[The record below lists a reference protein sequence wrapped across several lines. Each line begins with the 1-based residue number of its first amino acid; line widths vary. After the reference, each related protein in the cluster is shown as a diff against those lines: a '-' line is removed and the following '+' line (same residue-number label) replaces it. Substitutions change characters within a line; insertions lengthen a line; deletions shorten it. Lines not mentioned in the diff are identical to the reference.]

1 MNNSFKKIASV
12 LAFALSTHLSQSA
25 IGDKF
30 VYISEIPGNIVSTG
44 SGASM
49 AGKICLINQDQR
61 WTADKVYI
69 VDKMV
74 FVEEPA
80 VLTIEAGTIV
90 RFEANT
96 KAAGTPTNPSDPGA
110 IFICRG
116 AKIIARGT
124 VDAPIIMTNL
134 DDSFVAGGAD
144 TIPTI
149 GNSNGKGKETT
160 TGGVTTYGSFT
171 PRNYSS
177 SSAGSVTRF
186 SADQEWGGLVMLGKA
201 KLAFGWADNTGTDA
215 SGSNIVTP
223 TISAGA
229 TGKGV
234 NYIEGTAALD
244 GTVYGVTATSPYTF
258 SGGLYGGF
266 NDDDNSGSLR
276 MVSIRFGG
284 FQFATGNELNGLTT
298 GALGRNTSI
307 ELVEVYNN
315 ADDDFEP
322 FGGRNHYRYI
332 GGFCGGDDGFD
343 IDEGYNG
350 NVQFQAQFQGNICY
364 ADGTL
369 TGRLAANE
377 GDLLGE
383 WDGPVGPNGGSINA
397 TRSSP
402 YSVPTM
408 FNATH
413 IGMGKNGIDRKENT
427 GGKVYNSIYVNP
439 VNINFIGGSV
449 TDAQNNID
457 GNGAVHRLF
466 VTRGSGGQYNELGVD
481 AAALEPDLFYKYT
494 TFATKDGNPIVA
506 LSDAANSTLNAK
518 VFDANNSNQTLNYVT
533 TTTVLR
539 SLPLYGLTTTTT
551 GSGNTGVGQTVSS
564 PLVTPANT
572 SSYYGSLDPRTG
584 TSVSAGIRPSLA
596 GPVGYA
602 AKSGWFVETD
612 FRGAFKDGNWLSG
625 WSVLEDV
632 GVAPS
637 TGFATAKFPTVK
649 LTRVVSGDTLRVTF
663 ATENGVKYSIQ
674 ASEDGGK
681 TFMPIHTATSGL
693 VNGLVSGTGSEAQVD
708 IPAKG
713 SLPIQVRA
721 MTL

>member
-1 MNNSFKKIASV
+1 MNISFKKLATV
-12 LAFALSTHLSQSA
+12 LAFAFSAHLSHSA

-30 VYISEIPGNIVSTG
+30 VYVSEIPGNIVSTG

-96 KAAGTPTNPSDPGA
+96 KPSGTSANPSDPGA

-124 VDAPIIMTNL
+124 ADAPIIMTNL
-134 DDSFVAGGAD
+134 DDPFVAGGAD
-144 TIPTI
+144 TIPTV
-149 GNSNGKGKETT
+149 GNSNGKGKEIS
-160 TGGVTTYGSFT
+160 GVYASFT
-171 PRNYSS
+171 PRDYSS
-177 SSAGSVTRF
+177 SSAGNAIRF

-201 KLAFGWADNTGTDA
+201 KLAFGWANDTGTDA
-215 SGSNIVTP
+215 SGSNIVSP
-223 TISAGA
+223 TIAAGS

-244 GTVYGVTATSPYTF
+244 GTVYGVNATNPYTF
-258 SGGLYGGF
+258 SGGLYGGS

-298 GALGRNTSI
+298 GALGRNTVI
-307 ELVEVYNN
+307 EFVEVYNN

-350 NVQFQAQFQGNICY
+350 NVQFHAQFQGNICY

-369 TGRLAANE
+369 TGKLALNE

-413 IGMGKNGIDRKENT
+413 IGMGNDGIDRKENT

-457 GNGAVHRLF
+457 GTGAVHRLF
-466 VTRGSGGQYNELGVD
+466 VTRGSGGQYNELGVA

-494 TFATKDGNPIVA
+494 TFATKDGDAIVA
-506 LSDAANSTLNAK
+506 LADAANSTLNAK
-518 VFDANNSNQTLNYVT
+518 VFDANNSNEELNYVT

-539 SLPLYGLTTTTT
+539 SLPLYGLTTTTK
-551 GSGNTGVGQTVSS
+551 GSGNTGTGQTVNS

-584 TSVSAGIRPSLA
+584 TAVAAGIRPSQA
-596 GPVGYA
+596 GPTGYA

-637 TGFATAKFPTVK
+637 TGFATAKFPTVVLK
-649 LTRVVSGDTLRVTF
+649 RVVSGDTLRVTF

-681 TFMPIHTATSGL
+681 TFLPVHTATSGL
-693 VNGLVSGTGSEAQVD
+693 VNGLVSGTGSDAQVD
-708 IPAKG
+708 IPGKG
-713 SLPIQVRA
+713 SLPIQIRA

>member
-1 MNNSFKKIASV
+1 MNISFKKLATV
-12 LAFALSTHLSQSA
+12 LAFAFSAHLSHSA

-30 VYISEIPGNIVSTG
+30 VYVSEIPGNIVSTG

-96 KAAGTPTNPSDPGA
+96 KPSGTSANPSDPGA

-124 VDAPIIMTNL
+124 ADAPIIMTNL
-134 DDSFVAGGAD
+134 DDPFVAGGAD
-144 TIPTI
+144 TIPTV
-149 GNSNGKGKETT
+149 GNSNGKGKEIS
-160 TGGVTTYGSFT
+160 GVYASFT
-171 PRNYSS
+171 PRDYSS
-177 SSAGSVTRF
+177 SSAGNAIRF

-201 KLAFGWADNTGTDA
+201 KLAFGWANDTGTDA
-215 SGSNIVTP
+215 SGSNIVSP
-223 TISAGA
+223 TIAAGS

-244 GTVYGVTATSPYTF
+244 GTVYGVNATNPYTF
-258 SGGLYGGF
+258 SGGLYGGS

-298 GALGRNTSI
+298 GALGRNTVI

-383 WDGPVGPNGGSINA
+383 WDGPVGPNGGSVNA

-413 IGMGKNGIDRKENT
+413 IGMGNDGIDRKENT

-439 VNINFIGGSV
+439 VNINFIGGV
-449 TDAQNNID
+449 LADAQNNID
-457 GNGAVHRLF
+457 GTGAVHRLF
-466 VTRGSGGQYNELGVD
+466 VTRGSGGQYNELGVA
-481 AAALEPDLFYKYT
+481 AAALEPDLFFKYT
-494 TFATKDGNPIVA
+494 TFATKDGNAIVA
-506 LSDAANSTLNAK
+506 LSDAANSTLNTK

-539 SLPLYGLTTTTT
+539 SLPLYGLTTTTK

-584 TSVSAGIRPSLA
+584 TGVAAGIRPSEA
-596 GPVGYA
+596 GPAGYA

-637 TGFATAKFPTVK
+637 TGFATAKFPTVVLK
-649 LTRVVSGDTLRVTF
+649 RVVSGDTLRVTF

-681 TFMPIHTATSGL
+681 TFLPVHTATSGL
-693 VNGLVSGTGSEAQVD
+693 VNGLVSGTGSDAQVD
-708 IPAKG
+708 IPGKG
-713 SLPIQVRA
+713 SLPIQIRA

>member
-1 MNNSFKKIASV
+1 MKNSFKKVVSV
-12 LAFALSTHLSQSA
+12 LTFALSAHLSHSA

-30 VYISEIPGNIVSTG
+30 VYVSEIPGNIVSTG

-96 KAAGTPTNPSDPGA
+96 KASGTSTNPSDPGA

-124 VDAPIIMTNL
+124 ADAPIIMTNL
-134 DDSFVAGGAD
+134 DDPFVAGGAD

-149 GNSNGKGKETT
+149 GNSNGKGKEVS
-160 TGGVTTYGSFT
+160 GVYAAFT
-171 PRNYSS
+171 PKNYRSAASS
-177 SSAGSVTRF
+177 NTPRF
-186 SADQEWGGLVMLGKA
+186 SVDQEWGGLVILGKA
-201 KLAFGWADNTGTDA
+201 KLAYGWGDDLGTD
-215 SGSNIVTP
+215 STGSNMITP
-223 TISAGA
+223 SVSLGA
-229 TGKGV
+229 SGKGV
-234 NYIEGTAALD
+234 NFIEGTAALD

-266 NDDDNSGSLR
+266 DDDDNSGSLR

-298 GALGRNTSI
+298 GALGRNTVI
-307 ELVEVYNN
+307 ELVEIYNN

-350 NVQFQAQFQGNICY
+350 NVQFFAQLQGNICF

-369 TGRLAANE
+369 TGRISANE

-383 WDGPVGPNGGSINA
+383 WDGPVGPNGGAINA

-413 IGMGKNGIDRKENT
+413 IGMGNDGVDRKENT

-439 VNINFIGGSV
+439 VNINFIGGTL

-457 GNGAVHRLF
+457 GTGALHRLYI
-466 VTRGSGGQYNELGVD
+466 TRGSGGQYNELGD
-481 AAALEPDLFYKYT
+481 TAGALEPDLFYKYT
-494 TFATKDGNPIVA
+494 TFATRDGNAIVA
-506 LSDAANSTLNAK
+506 LSDSANVTLNDK
-518 VFDANNSNQTLNYVT
+518 VFDVNNFNQTLNYVT

-539 SLPLYGLTTTTT
+539 SLPFYTLSSVTKGV
-551 GSGNTGVGQTVSS
+551 GNTGVGQLQNS

-572 SSYYGSLDPRTG
+572 ASYFGSLDPRTG
-584 TSVSAGIRPSLA
+584 TGVAAGIRPSQA
-596 GPVGYA
+596 GPAGYA

-632 GVAPS
+632 GVAPEG
-637 TGFATAKFPTVK
+637 GFATSRFPTVTLK
-649 LTRVVSGDTLRVTF
+649 RVTSGDTLRVTF
-663 ATENGVKYSIQ
+663 PTENGVKYSLQ

-681 TFMPIHTATSGL
+681 TFLPVHTATSGL
-693 VNGLVSGTGSEAQVD
+693 VNGVVVGNGSAAQID
-708 IPAKG
+708 MPAKG
-713 SLPIQVRA
+713 SIAIQVRA

>member
-30 VYISEIPGNIVSTG
+30 VYVSEIPGNIVSTG

-96 KAAGTPTNPSDPGA
+96 KASGTSANPSDPGA

-244 GTVYGVTATSPYTF
+244 GTVYGVSATSPYTF
-258 SGGLYGGF
+258 SGGLYGGS

-298 GALGRNTSI
+298 GALGRNTVI
-307 ELVEVYNN
+307 EFVEVYNN

-369 TGRLAANE
+369 TGKLAANE

-383 WDGPVGPNGGSINA
+383 WDGPVGPNGGSVNA

-413 IGMGKNGIDRKENT
+413 IGMGNDGIDRKENT

-439 VNINFIGGSV
+439 VNINFIGGV
-449 TDAQNNID
+449 LADAQLNID
-457 GNGAVHRLF
+457 GTGAVHRLF
-466 VTRGSGGQYNELGVD
+466 VTRGSGGQYNELGVA
-481 AAALEPDLFYKYT
+481 AAALEPDLFFKYT
-494 TFATKDGNPIVA
+494 TFATKDGNAIVA
-506 LSDAANSTLNAK
+506 LSDAANSTLNTK

-539 SLPLYGLTTTTT
+539 SLPLYGLTTTTK

-584 TSVSAGIRPSLA
+584 TSVSAGIRPSQA
-596 GPVGYA
+596 GPAGYA